1 MPKLLW
7 MLLKNT
13 DCLKVFILNRI
24 KSLSFQQLF
33 LLVKTFILK
42 PLYFFPTH
50 RATIQTLQ
58 ICYRLF
64 DKQHHKNN
72 VTNAFRHALWNVLIA
87 KRCFKMNQ
95 SVEKSVLWA
104 KKITDLHEQ
113 LAPNNHL
120 EMLMDLHNNN
130 IGRVIFVE
138 HKLHKENQDTI
149 ISVLKEKMQTA
160 VLIESVSEIEN
171 FKNEFVYIEAL

>member
-1 MPKLLW
+1 

-13 DCLKVFILNRI
+13 NCHKVAILNRV
-24 KSLSFQQLF
+24 KSLSFKQLF
-33 LLVKTFILK
+33 LLVKTFIFK

-50 RATIQTLQ
+50 RATLQTLQ

-64 DKQHHKNN
+64 KKQHHKNN
-72 VTNAFRHALWNVLIA
+72 VTNAFRHALWNVLVA
-87 KRCFKMNQ
+87 KRCYRINQ

-113 LAPNNHL
+113 LAPNNYL
-120 EMLMDLHNNN
+120 EMQMDLHNNK

-138 HKLHKENQDTI
+138 NKLYQENQEVI
-149 ISVLKEKMQTA
+149 ISVLKEKIKTA
-160 VLIESVSEIEN
+160 GLISKASEIEN
-171 FKNEFVYIEAL
+171 FNNEFVYLEEL